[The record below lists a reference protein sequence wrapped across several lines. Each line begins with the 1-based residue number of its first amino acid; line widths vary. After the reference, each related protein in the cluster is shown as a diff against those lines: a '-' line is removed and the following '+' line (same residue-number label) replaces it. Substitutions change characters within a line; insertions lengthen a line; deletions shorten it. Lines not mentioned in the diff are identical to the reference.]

1 MIKGLKYRA
10 KDIGKYEKEN
20 NTNLAALLGE
30 AMSGVDSL
38 AGVVA
43 LGMGCDKDKAYDLIQ
58 SELDEGVEL
67 EDIQQDVLNALA
79 KSGFMR
85 GIIKKLN
92 IKQIYEAQIMPHIN
106 GLLAPVQTEEMET
119 IEPIQEM
126 EGVIA

>member
-67 EDIQQDVLNALA
+67 EDIQQNVLDALA